1 MDEEPSIN
9 ILNPL
14 MFPMVKTIVGNT
26 LVDEP
31 MRLYNDEPGSP
42 YDWSAIPRH
51 LCLANHI

>member
-1 MDEEPSIN
+1 MSTEPRIN

-14 MFPMVKTIVGNT
+14 LFPMVKTIIDDT

-31 MRLYNDEPGSP
+31 MRLYNDDPDIP

-51 LCLANHI
+51 FHLIYHV

>member
-1 MDEEPSIN
+1 MDEEPRIN

-14 MFPMVKTIVGNT
+14 LFPMVKTIVDDT

-31 MRLYNDEPGSP
+31 MRLCNDEPGSP

-51 LCLANHI
+51 FHLICYV